1 MTWLTFRLSGQAPV
15 KIRTISLMPFEIKS
29 KENQMNNLKQV
40 TGGAISPATAWSGD
54 GMLAVGY
61 KPLMWLMALLFA
73 AVVAGCGG
81 NSSGTATATPASN
94 GSVTAVNLLTAGD
107 FAILASTAVSYG
119 GAASAV
125 GVTGN
130 VGLSP
135 GTSITGFAQT
145 MDSSNDYATA
155 SEVVAAP
162 SMTNSGRI
170 YAPNYTGGAAG
181 STGLTPAKMT
191 TAQNDL
197 ITAYND
203 AKNRPAGTG
212 TFLDAGA
219 AGEISGLTLAPGVYT
234 WVTNA
239 NVAINSNV
247 TLHGTATDV
256 WVFQIPGTLTMASAA
271 TVTLTGGAL
280 PKNIFWQVGGATVT
294 LGSTAHIEG
303 VILAKAAIT
312 LGSGATANS
321 RLLAQSAVTLGGT
334 VTQPA
339 P

>member
-81 NSSGTATATPASN
+81 SSGGTATATPAPN
-94 GSVTAVNLLTAGD
+94 GSATSVNLLTAGD

-145 MDSSNDYATA
+145 MDSSNDFAI
-155 SEVVAAP
+155 SSNVVAAP
-162 SMTNSGRI
+162 TIANSGRI
-170 YAPNYTGGAAG
+170 YSAGYTS
-181 STGLTPAKMT
+181 STSTPTTPAKMT
-191 TAQNDL
+191 AAHNDM

-203 AKNRPAGTG
+203 AKNRAAGTG
-212 TFLDAGA
+212 TFLNAGA
-219 AGEISGLTLAPGVYT
+219 AGDIGGLTLAPGVYT
-234 WVTNA
+234 WPA
-239 NVAINSNV
+239 PGNVSISTDV
-247 TLHGTATDV
+247 TLTGSATDV
-256 WVFQIPGTLTMASAA
+256 WIFQIAGTLNLAAGKKVVLGGNAMA
-271 TVTLTGGAL
+271 
-280 PKNIFWQVGGATVT
+280 KNIFWQTGGAVT
-294 LGSTAHIEG
+294 LNTTSHMEG
-303 VILAKAAIT
+303 MILSGTAIT
-312 LGSGATANS
+312 QNTGATANGKF
-321 RLLAQSAVTLGGT
+321 LAQSQITFNA

>member
-1 MTWLTFRLSGQAPV
+1 
-15 KIRTISLMPFEIKS
+15 MPFEIKS

-40 TGGAISPATAWSGD
+40 TGGAIRPATAWSGD
-54 GMLAVGY
+54 GMLAAGY
-61 KPLMWLMALLFA
+61 KPLTWLMALLFA
-73 AVVAGCGG
+73 AFVAGCGG
-81 NSSGTATATPASN
+81 SSSSGTATPAPK
-94 GSVTAVNLLTAGD
+94 GSATAVNLLTAGD
-107 FAILASTAVSYG
+107 FAILANSAITYNGTAG
-119 GAASAV
+119 ASAV
-125 GVTGN
+125 KGD
-130 VGLSP
+130 VGISP
-135 GTSITGFAQT
+135 NSSASITGFGGYAL
-145 MDSSNDYATA
+145 DAKNDFATA

-162 SMTNSGRI
+162 SMANSGRI
-170 YAPNYTGGAAG
+170 YAPDYTGGVAG
-181 STGLTPAKMT
+181 STNLTPAKMT
-191 TAQNDL
+191 KAQNDL

-219 AGEISGLTLAPGVYT
+219 AGDISGLTLAPGVYT

-256 WVFQIPGTLTMASAA
+256 WIFQIPGTLTMASTA